1 MTAYL
6 DITSR
11 GTYNHPAVRKDME
24 SEIRRQEDVMLS
36 CCLQLLTWAD
46 VAISDFLTGS
56 GRAEDRLRATLA
68 NPIQWFRNTHSLHEL
83 PECCLRFLEGFCFPP
98 RIS

>member
-6 DITSR
+6 DITLM
-11 GTYNHPAVRKDME
+11 GTYSHPAVRKDTE
-24 SEIRRQEDVMLS
+24 SEIRGQEAMTIS

-68 NPIQWFRNTHSLHEL
+68 NPIQWFRKAHSLHEL

-98 RIS
+98 SMS

>member
-1 MTAYL
+1 MTAYR

-11 GTYNHPAVRKDME
+11 GTYNYPAVRKDME

-68 NPIQWFRNTHSLHEL
+68 NPIQGFRNTHSLHEL

-98 RIS
+98 SMS